1 MRGLGC
7 AWVRFQDQPISYV
20 IVKQGWMRRAIAGEE
35 RVLREPMTYGIAPAS
50 KTQSSGPDGRK
61 LNDSGWKLE
70 RPLPLIDRQCDDGSL
85 LDEVPFSEN
94 DCTSVAESSGSWSQI
109 LGLGV
114 VRPREAL
121 RAQDSTLVGR
131 FETLLGRGK
140 RTRLSWRTSAQ
151 SAADMRSERRVS
163 SQLVGE
169 PLLCRRAPGDKG
181 CIFLCGYRDK
191 AKAEMQL

>member
-1 MRGLGC
+1 M
-7 AWVRFQDQPISYV
+7 
-20 IVKQGWMRRAIAGEE
+20 KQGWMRGATAAEE
-35 RVLREPMTYGIAPAS
+35 RVLPEPMMTYGIARAS

-61 LNDSGWKLE
+61 LNDRGWKLE
-70 RPLPLIDRQCDDGSL
+70 RPLPLIDRQCADPSL
-85 LDEVPFSEN
+85 LFPVRMILHDERGRKLRE
-94 DCTSVAESSGSWSQI
+94 
-109 LGLGV
+109 LGV
-114 VRPREAL
+114 SDSWAGRGPLVQPREAL

-131 FETLLGRGK
+131 FETLLGRGE

-191 AKAEMQL
+191 AKAEMHL